1 MIMTEKQRGLA
12 GLMGNAQAPKEI
24 IKPQKQRTGVTS
36 IKVTDEARDKL
47 KIYKGLSGANNIS
60 EAIENL
66 LRDAAEGM
74 NEHKKALLLEL
85 LKQKDLDL

>member
-1 MIMTEKQRGLA
+1 MTEKQRGLA
-12 GLMGNAQAPKEI
+12 GLMGNAQTPKEVI
-24 IKPQKQRTGVTS
+24 EPQNKRTGVTS

-66 LRDAAEGM
+66 LRDVAEGM
-74 NEHKKALLLEL
+74 NEHKKALLIEL
-85 LKQKDLDL
+85 LKQKDLQL